1 MKRFLAEFVDFAGSD
16 EILSES
22 EIAKVP
28 GAIML
33 PIAAG
38 MIALAYNI
46 PGVNSEIKLPR
57 DVYVEIFAGKIRKW
71 DDPRIQAANPG
82 IAFPHRDIALVARQ
96 DSSGTTAAFTNHL
109 AAIGPAWQ
117 AAGMVSES

>member
-1 MKRFLAEFVDFAGSD
+1 MKRFLAESVDFAGSD

-22 EIAKVP
+22 EIAKAP
-28 GAIML
+28 GTIML
-33 PIAAG
+33 PITAG

-46 PGVNSEIKLPR
+46 PGINSEIKLPR

-82 IAFPHRDIALVARQ
+82 IAGQAGQNYGAQLGYLPLSTDVV
-96 DSSGTTAAFTNHL
+96 
-109 AAIGPAWQ
+109 AIGTQ
-117 AAGMVSES
+117 ALATRTR